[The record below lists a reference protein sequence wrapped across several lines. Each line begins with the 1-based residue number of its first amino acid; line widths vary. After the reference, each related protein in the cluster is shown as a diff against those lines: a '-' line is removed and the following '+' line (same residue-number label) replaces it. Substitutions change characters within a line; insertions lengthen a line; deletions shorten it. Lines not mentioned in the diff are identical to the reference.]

1 MEKKS
6 GISPFRIAYGVFQ
19 GMLIG
24 LGAVLPGIS
33 GGVLCLV
40 FGIYQPLME
49 LINNPLK
56 TWRKHILKLSPV
68 LIGIVIG
75 FLGVANLLGVVLEA
89 FPAPSAS
96 MFVGLIVGLI
106 PSLYREAGEQGR
118 TKGSYIA
125 MAIMFVV
132 VTAAFLPM
140 VLFGEAASDVKLNFG
155 TSLFCGFCVALSII
169 APGMS
174 YNTFLM
180 PLGMYTPLTVGIGK
194 LDFAVLIPC
203 AIGAIIT
210 VLLLSKAVTKMF
222 SRFHSIAF
230 HGIVGVVLSATI
242 MTVVLEPTFREIT
255 SITGWIACGV
265 CFAVG
270 VSAALVLD
278 WFNAKVRAEKE

>member
-6 GISPFRIAYGVFQ
+6 AISPFRIAYGVFQ

-68 LIGIVIG
+68 LVGIVIG

-194 LDFAVLIPC
+194 LDIAILIPC

-210 VLLLSKAVTKMF
+210 VLLLSKAVTKLF
-222 SRFHSIAF
+222 GRFHSIAF

-255 SITGWIACGV
+255 SATGWIACGV

-270 VSAALVLD
+270 IAAALLLD
-278 WFNAKVRAEKE
+278 WFNAKVRAENE